1 MGAINLEQSTGR
13 LSSFF
18 PDADSKFGIFYPQ
31 HYLLAVYP
39 NFEAAE
45 QAMAK
50 LSATGLGVGDVIAV
64 PGAEVVQYA
73 EEHLAKHGLW
83 GALMTELSRKIG
95 TEAVYA
101 DQDLARAKNG
111 AAFVAA
117 HCPTE
122 SDKAK
127 AWTVLE
133 PTHPLVA
140 RYYAPGGVEHLHGE
154 N

>member
-1 MGAINLEQSTGR
+1 MAAINLEQSAGR

-45 QAMAK
+45 QASLR
-50 LSATGLGVGDVIAV
+50 LSATGLGERDVIAV
-64 PGAEVVQYA
+64 PGADVVQFV
-73 EEHLAKHGLW
+73 EQHMAKHGLW

-101 DQDLARAKNG
+101 DQDLARAKSG

-117 HCPTE
+117 HCPSET
-122 SDKAK
+122 DKAK
-127 AWTVLE
+127 AWSVLE
-133 PTHPLVA
+133 PTHPVVA

>member
-1 MGAINLEQSTGR
+1 MAAINLEQSAGR

-45 QAMAK
+45 QASLK
-50 LSATGLGVGDVIAV
+50 LSSTGLGERDVIAV
-64 PGAEVVQYA
+64 PGAEVVQYV
-73 EEHLAKHGLW
+73 EQHMAKHGLW

-101 DQDLARAKNG
+101 DQDLARAKSG

-122 SDKAK
+122 PDKAR
-127 AWTVLE
+127 AWSVLE
-133 PTHPLVA
+133 PTHPVVA
-140 RYYAPGGVEHLHGE
+140 RYYSPGGVEHLHGE